1 MSFNL
6 SKNGSGEIIKKS
18 VSAGNTL
25 QSTLTA
31 NPYIVSTPSA
41 LFNDRIYNF
50 SSPTLSLPDGS
61 TTTLIQ
67 SNIDRVS
74 GITAGS
80 ASADKALVLNN
91 NNEISG
97 INRIRCNQITS
108 NGVIIATELSGA
120 MTEPAN
126 DYFSENTAGSV
137 VNNKTVVLNSQKTLS
152 GAKKITG
159 TVSDTFSYDRTGRSI
174 NVQLFKS
181 TNLSS
186 GIWKDCCYS
195 LDLQKF
201 LCVGYG
207 KTAISSN
214 GINWVETVVTGVNF
228 NKIYWASTLGLFFGI
243 ATDGIYQSTDGNI
256 WILSLSSTGL
266 EDIEVGN
273 SFIVAIGTKMFT
285 KSVTSG
291 SQWSEVSM
299 TASMNTVS
307 WKGIAFGK
315 NSIIGSRFVIVG
327 NNKMAYC
334 LESNVNTP
342 ESWTAVTLTGLW
354 NCVSYGNDLF
364 IAVNSQSQAN
374 NKTTTST
381 TGAIWSAMNLSWY
394 STEGEIT
401 TTGFKSVKFFPQI
414 GLFFILTR
422 NPKAD
427 ETRVYYTKNGNEWHN
442 FKHQFDTHI
451 TSICWSADLGK
462 VFGLGKGIDISED
475 DNLAYCHTL
484 RSCGLVYSN
493 YGSSEYGNFYSM
505 VPIDETGFVFAC
517 NQSALFY
524 SSDGKT
530 FNKIFINNGSG
541 QNQLDSISRRI
552 YSVAYSPSLNLY
564 VAGSDYSAGV
574 FSSLISS
581 TDGINWTQINNTFNY
596 ACVAIVWSPE
606 HGRFYG
612 NGANVLIYSSD
623 GINWS
628 SQSLVGIYE
637 ISKVGTDIFAH
648 GTHLSKKL
656 FKINSDLSYTA
667 SNTVQNFNQ
676 IARYNNV
683 LYSKVGNSIY
693 SSSNNGMDWTE
704 LINLSAVQILDN
716 VIYNSDLDCIVIYTN
731 DNMVRAY
738 KNNTWTTYTCLN
750 YLARTAGFKGCYSNY
765 WKCIFIP
772 TLTYSTIAI
781 SKSRSFFSQTCI
793 SNSMLKSTN
802 ELIYKTIPDYSLY
815 KRELADNIYT
825 ALNTYYTVNTTPTST
840 NAVRNIQYSR
850 SRSTWYAMRSNPS
863 DSVVT
868 LYTTNN
874 FATTSNHVGS
884 IAMLDLGTNV
894 SLCLVRPTGGGNI
907 SLGDYPATTT
917 TVTTTYTSQ
926 LSSYSTSTFYPV
938 RLKLS
943 YNKDFFYNFRTYGT
957 PQGNLDIH
965 TIKNPSLD
973 STSTFSISTQTVSIY
988 DGCYNPVNDSIIYAA
1003 ATTPRKVYKYKVV
1016 SSSTSTYVSEFNLP
1030 TDTYYQLDLFP
1041 DANIYILTGTN
1052 NIYYSYDGET
1062 WTATPTTGMT
1072 SYTYSSWNMKY
1083 IPELKIMGIVAN
1095 SMFAYTHDGI
1105 NWIITPTAVAKLWTS
1120 FDYSPDYSI
1129 LILHA
1134 TVDGGIMVSSPLFPT
1149 IRNTM
1154 TPINSFVD
1162 KNCMSIVS
1170 KGAFMT
1176 NEKNNHALES
1186 NTQIFSNSNSK
1197 IMYMNKNTYFHLD
1210 FQSSNLELTRTDTN
1224 QLTSQSIKLN
1234 GSYLNIDNSVANSL
1248 TLISKFDST
1257 GLVYRNSLLLLRNGE
1272 NLVVNNLA
1280 GSGLNITNSAFSKQ
1294 REVGPV
1300 IADSNLNVSIDNIG
1314 VNSLAINGT
1323 TYSNTKENI
1332 YSTTP
1337 PTTDPLLSIDSY
1349 MNFRNTQFYIGN
1361 SGTPVMGSAYSEEL
1375 NVMVIYANANA
1386 TSLTQVI
1393 NVSKDRGATWKRIA
1407 ITNSATATL
1416 SSSDENRKLIW
1427 LSSIKRFIL
1436 VQDNNVMFSLDG
1448 FTWEENAIS
1457 FGSNPNIF
1465 YDSKLNRL
1473 SVTTTTK
1480 IAYANDINNL
1490 GGTWTIGSAT
1500 TNIRLI
1506 AYISSLDRYFFRDA
1520 TATTL
1525 KATADIYAT
1534 TITSVDSTHAVS
1546 IADIVIFN
1554 GWVYVCGGTKIYR
1567 RNTNT
1572 TTISTEVFNSTN
1584 ASVVFKSMV
1593 VVSRLNILVAFSNLS
1608 FAYSSDGTTWI
1619 HIPLSQELINYTLNT
1634 NLEGAMS
1641 NMFWAVDRLYMLTCT
1656 AGDLL
1661 ESDIDNKQNASSI
1674 EYLDTSIRNKMSL
1687 DNLHNSNAIP
1697 VNLFMRHSTTPRD
1710 MYGTAYGNG
1719 YFVSV
1724 GTNVN
1729 MYSTSLKNSQ
1739 TFETHTGAWK
1749 DIAFIGGNFIK
1760 VRNDTVSYKQ
1770 TPISGSW
1777 TDVSVTGN
1785 WVRIQKA
1792 KNSIVIYSSD
1802 KTIKY
1807 ANSASGT
1814 WNNLSLPS
1822 GVSSSLWNNIKIPMF
1837 LDSKLFLLGNGV
1849 IANCDITY
1857 DVNQNASFGSW
1868 SVKTLDGNWNDM
1880 SYSKNMYIFA
1890 GNGFMAKSRNLTY
1903 FRKTL
1908 VLRNY
1913 HRVMYSRVL
1922 GDFFLMTMD
1931 TNSCTQSFSGA
1942 NQAVKNNQT
1951 NAVIRTT
1958 DGVNWTSSFR
1968 ISKFNTGGQLY
1979 NLSNIYYFEE
1989 TDQFALPLNNS
2000 TNKIYIYSNYY
2011 IAHKNTTKITT
2022 PATFL
2027 VSNTLSTGSI
2037 DIGRG
2042 DNLTLSSPTLFNV
2055 FSDSAA
2061 KPATSTWTTVSD
2073 ERLKENIVN
2082 ADLDLCLNNVK
2093 NIPLKYYKWKDEY
2106 ITESQSSDRHKLGW
2120 IAQDVEAVY
2129 PKAVGKQSMFGIE
2142 DCRTLDTDQLIAS
2155 LYGAIKLLTQ
2165 RVEEKEQ
2172 AIADANSS

>member
-18 VSAGNTL
+18 VGAGNTL
-25 QSTLTA
+25 QTILTA
-31 NPYIVSTPSA
+31 NPYTISTPAS
-41 LFNDRIYNF
+41 LFNDKIYNF
-50 SSPTLSLPDGS
+50 RSSTLSLQGGG
-61 TTTLIQ
+61 TATLVQ
-67 SNIDRVS
+67 SNINKMS
-74 GITAGS
+74 SITQGSTSAG
-80 ASADKALVLNN
+80 KALVLNN
-91 NNEISG
+91 NGEISG
-97 INRIRCNQITS
+97 INVIKCDKITA
-108 NGVIIATELSGA
+108 NGVVIATELSGA
-120 MTEPAN
+120 ITEPAN
-126 DYFSENTAGSV
+126 DYFSDNTSGTV
-137 VNNKTVVLNSQKTLS
+137 VNNKAVVLGSQKTLT

-159 TVSDTFSYDRTGRSI
+159 TVSDAFSYDRTGRSI

-214 GINWVETVVTGVNF
+214 GINWTEVAVTGVNF
-228 NKIYWASTLGLFFGI
+228 NKIYWASSLGLFFGI
-243 ATDGIYQSTDGNI
+243 ATDGIYESTDGSI
-256 WILSLSSTGL
+256 WTLTLTSTGL
-266 EDIEVGN
+266 EDIEVGS
-273 SFIVAIGTKMFT
+273 SFIIAIGTKMFT
-285 KSVTSG
+285 KSVTTG
-291 SQWSEVSM
+291 SQWAEVSM

-334 LESNVNTP
+334 LEADVNTP
-342 ESWTAVTLTGLW
+342 ASWTAVTLTGLW
-354 NCVSYGNDLF
+354 NGVSYGNDLF

-381 TGAIWSAMNLSWY
+381 NGVIWSAMNLSWY
-394 STEGEIT
+394 STEDEIT

-414 GLFFILTR
+414 GVFFVLTR
-422 NPKAD
+422 NPKAG
-427 ETRVYYTKNGNEWHN
+427 ETRVYYTKSGNEWHN
-442 FKHQFDTHI
+442 FKHQLDSHI
-451 TSICWSADLGK
+451 TSVCWAADLGK
-462 VFGLGKGIDISED
+462 VFGLGKNLDITED

-484 RSCGLVYSN
+484 RACNVAYSN
-493 YGSSEYGNFYSM
+493 YGSGEYGNFYNM
-505 VPIDETGFVFAC
+505 VSIEETGFVFAC
-517 NQSALFY
+517 NQNGLFY
-524 SSDGKT
+524 SNDGKS

-541 QNQLDSISRRI
+541 GNQLDTVSKRVHA
-552 YSVAYSPSLNLY
+552 VAYSQSLNLY
-564 VAGSDYSAGV
+564 VAGCDYSAGV
-574 FSSLISS
+574 YSSLMSS
-581 TDGINWTQINNTFNY
+581 TDGINWTQINNSFNY
-596 ACVAIVWSPE
+596 GCYAMVWSPE

-612 NGANVLIYSSD
+612 TGANVLIYSSD
-623 GINWS
+623 GSNWS
-628 SQSLVGIYE
+628 SQALTGIYE

-648 GTHLSKKL
+648 GSYLSKRL
-656 FKINSDLSYTA
+656 FKVNSDLSYTA
-667 SNTVQNFNQ
+667 SNTIQTFYT
-676 IARYNNV
+676 ITKYNSV

-704 LINLSAVQILDN
+704 LLNLSAIGILDN
-716 VIYNSDLDCIVIYTN
+716 VIYNSDLDCIVIYTS

-738 KNNTWTTYTCLN
+738 KNTTWTTYTTIN
-750 YLARTAGFKGCYSNY
+750 YLARTSGFKGCYSNY

-772 TLTYSTIAI
+772 STSNGVVTI
-781 SKSRSFFSQTCI
+781 SKTRSFFSQTCI
-793 SNSMLKSTN
+793 SNSMLKATN
-802 ELIYKTIPDYSLY
+802 ELIYKTIPDYSIY

-825 ALNTYYTVNTTPTST
+825 ALNTYYTANTGLTSFT
-840 NAVRNIQYSR
+840 GGNAVKYIYYSR
-850 SRSTWYAMRSNPS
+850 SMSTWYAIRTSPTAS
-863 DSVVT
+863 ILT
-868 LYTTNN
+868 LYSTNN
-874 FATTSNHVGS
+874 FATTSTYVFSYTGFEFGNNLNIWAVS
-884 IAMLDLGTNV
+884 DGT
-894 SLCLVRPTGGGNI
+894 NI
-907 SLGDYPATTT
+907 SLGNYPATST
-917 TVTTTYTSQ
+917 TVATNYLTNWYTV
-926 LSSYSTSTFYPV
+926 SSFIPNKIKVT
-938 RLKLS
+938 
-943 YNKDFFYNFRTYGT
+943 YNKDLIYNFRQYGSLI
-957 PQGNLDIH
+957 GSLDIH
-965 TIKNPSLD
+965 TP
-973 STSTFSISTQTVSIY
+973 TSTGVSTITIPTQTIGPT
-988 DGCYNPVNDSIIYAA
+988 DGCYNPLTDSIIYMTAS
-1003 ATTPRKVYKYKVV
+1003 PRKVYKYKVT
-1016 SSSTSTYVSEFNLP
+1016 SSATSLYVSEFDLP
-1030 TDTYYQLDLFP
+1030 VGTYFQLDFFP

-1052 NIYYSYDGET
+1052 SIYYSYNGET
-1062 WTATPTTGMT
+1062 WTTTPTTSMT
-1072 SYTYSSWNMKY
+1072 SYTYSAFSMKY

-1095 SMFAYTHDGI
+1095 TMFAYTHDGV
-1105 NWIITPTAVAKLWTS
+1105 NWIIMPTAVAKSWTS

-1134 TVDGGIMVSSPLFPT
+1134 TGDGGVMVSSPLYPT
-1149 IRNTM
+1149 LKNTI
-1154 TPINSFVD
+1154 TPINSIVD
-1162 KNCMSIVS
+1162 KNCMSVLS
-1170 KGAFMT
+1170 RSAFM
-1176 NEKNNHALES
+1176 NVEKNNHALES
-1186 NTQIFSNSNSK
+1186 NGQIFVSANGKNMF
-1197 IMYMNKNTYFHLD
+1197 INKNTYFGVD
-1210 FQSSNLELTRTDTN
+1210 FQTNNLELTRTDTN
-1224 QLTSQSIKLN
+1224 QSTSQSVKLN

-1248 TLISKFDST
+1248 SLISKFDPMS
-1257 GLVYRNSLLLLRNGE
+1257 LVYRNSLLLLRNGE

-1280 GSGLNITNSAFSKQ
+1280 GSSLNVTNSAFSKQ

-1300 IADSNLNVSIDNIG
+1300 IADNSLNVSLDNIG
-1314 VNSLAINGT
+1314 VSALSINGT

-1337 PTTDPLLSIDSY
+1337 PTADPLLSVDSY
-1349 MNFRNTQFYIGN
+1349 MNFRNTQFGVG
-1361 SGTPVMGSAYSEEL
+1361 SGGTVVYGSAYSEEL
-1375 NVMVIYANANA
+1375 NVIVIYTAAFA
-1386 TSLTQVI
+1386 TGLTQVL

-1407 ITNSATATL
+1407 ITNSATFT
-1416 SSSDENRKLIW
+1416 SSSNEANRRLIW

-1448 FTWEENAIS
+1448 FTWEENVVS
-1457 FGSNPNIF
+1457 FGSSPNLF
-1465 YDSKLNRL
+1465 YDSKLTRL

-1500 TNIRLI
+1500 TNIKGI
-1506 AYISSLDRYFFRDA
+1506 TYFSSLDRYFYRDA
-1520 TATTL
+1520 STAVL

-1534 TITSVDSTHAVS
+1534 TITSVDSNHTVSLTDIAV
-1546 IADIVIFN
+1546 FN
-1554 GWVYVCGGTKIYR
+1554 GWVYICGGIKIYR
-1567 RNTNT
+1567 RNTNS
-1572 TTISTEVFNSTN
+1572 TTISTEVYSSTN
-1584 ASVVFKSMV
+1584 ASVTFKTLIV
-1593 VVSRLNILVAFSNLS
+1593 ISRLNILVALSNLS

-1634 NLEGAMS
+1634 GAEGITS
-1641 NMFWAVDRLYMLTCT
+1641 NIFWAVDRLYMLTGT

-1661 ESDIDNKQNASSI
+1661 ESDVDNKQNASSV
-1674 EYLDTSIRNKMSL
+1674 EYLDVSIKNRMST

-1697 VNLFMRHSTTPRD
+1697 VNLFMRHSTTTRD

-1719 YFVSV
+1719 YFLSV
-1724 GTNVN
+1724 GTDVN

-1749 DIAFIGGNFIK
+1749 DVAFISGNFIK
-1760 VRNDTVSYKQ
+1760 IRNDTVSYKANP
-1770 TPISGSW
+1770 TSGSW

-1785 WVRIQKA
+1785 WTRIQKA
-1792 KNSIVIYSSD
+1792 KESIVIYSSD
-1802 KTIKY
+1802 KTLKY
-1807 ANSASGT
+1807 ASSVSGQ
-1814 WNNLSLPS
+1814 WNNITLPS

-1837 LDSKLFLLGNGV
+1837 LDTKLFLLGNGV
-1849 IANCDITY
+1849 IASCDITY
-1857 DVNQNASFGSW
+1857 NGNQNASFGSW
-1868 SVKTLDGNWNDM
+1868 TVKTLDGNWNDM
-1880 SYSKNMYIFA
+1880 TYSKNMYIFA

-1913 HRVMYSRVL
+1913 HRAMYCRVL
-1922 GDFFLMTMD
+1922 GDFFLMSMD
-1931 TNSCTQSFSGA
+1931 VNACTQSFTGA
-1942 NQAVKNNQT
+1942 NQAVRNNQT

-1968 ISKFNTGGQLY
+1968 VSKFNTGGQLY

-1989 TDQFALPLNNS
+1989 TDQFAFPLNNS

-2022 PATFL
+2022 PATLL
-2027 VSNTLSTGSI
+2027 VGNTIASGSI

-2042 DNLTLSSPTLFNV
+2042 DNLSLTSPALFNV

-2073 ERLKENIVN
+2073 ERLKENIVS
-2082 ADLDLCLNNVK
+2082 ADLDLCLNNIK

-2106 ITESQSSDRHKLGW
+2106 ITNSQSSDRHKLGW

-2155 LYGAIKLLTQ
+2155 LYGAIKLLTK